1 MMTRMTMITI
11 VYYRM
16 KVEKAGILN
25 GEDRHRIIHQDQHL
39 MFLAAVVVAVVVIER
54 EIDKNQEAIVRH
66 LRHVRLTVNEVKIE
80 I

>member
-39 MFLAAVVVAVVVIER
+39 MFLAAVVVA